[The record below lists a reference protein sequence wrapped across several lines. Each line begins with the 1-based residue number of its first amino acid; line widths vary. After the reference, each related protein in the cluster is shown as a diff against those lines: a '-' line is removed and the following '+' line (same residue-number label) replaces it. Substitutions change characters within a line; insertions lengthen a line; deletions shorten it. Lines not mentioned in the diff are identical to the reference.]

1 MVVEGRHHIWV
12 EAQDVAVANAV
23 GDTVAVQAL
32 AEYHGG
38 GGALLLVLVE
48 DWCAREAEEQR
59 VGERAAYV
67 LEHLAEGGAVALVDD
82 EHDPL
87 GGQTVEL
94 RLGNTV
100 LAGLHVAHFLDRG
113 HDEAV
118 LGVDARELRLQHLSV
133 LGPLHVVGVVGERA
147 VLGERL
153 RAQLYAVHQKDHLV
167 GVVRVGYEL
176 GRFEAR
182 HGLAGAGGMPY
193 VAAGTP
199 RGAALGFLVPF
210 ASAHLIGYGGGR
222 VILVAAHDLQAA
234 VRAVGH
240 GIEADELVRHG
251 DGEHRG
257 GESLPFA
264 GSGFVARADGLVV
277 EVLPVKIEVRVER
290 ARARIGKVQRFIGS
304 HSHED
309 LDQAEEPREHALVG
323 VLLYLAGGLADGDA
337 AALKLDVD
345 DGHAVDE
352 QTQVAATVVQDLA
365 LRRVDWLLSYLVA
378 ALAGCDLLAIV
389 DFQAHLLAQVERIV
403 GVVARDGDGLSVDEP
418 VERERGLERFY
429 LFDDLC
435 HLALGERAAIQA
447 VDIRVVLKQNLRPVL
462 KEVLLGGIAQDAVR
476 IVPSVL
482 LQHGDDSF
490 FERSLFIVNHRRN
503 LSSKL
508 LKVIHLAIDNDYK
521 T

>member
-1 MVVEGRHHIWV
+1 MVIEGRYHIWV

-23 GDTVAVQAL
+23 GDAVAVQTL
-32 AEYHGG
+32 AEHHGG
-38 GGALLLVLVE
+38 GGAFLLVFVE
-48 DWCAREAEEQR
+48 DWRAREAEEQR
-59 VGERAAYV
+59 VGERAAYD
-67 LEHLAEGGAVALVDD
+67 LEHLAEGGAVTLVDD

-94 RLGNTV
+94 RLGDPA
-100 LAGLHVAHFLDRG
+100 LAGFHVAHFLDGG

-118 LGVDARELRLQHLSV
+118 LRVVARELRLQHLSV
-133 LGPLHVVGVVGERA
+133 LGSLHVVGIVGERA

-153 RAQLYAVHQKDHLV
+153 RAQLDAVHQKDHLV

-193 VAAGTP
+193 VAAGTS
-199 RGAALGFLVPF
+199 RGTALGSLVPF
-210 ASAHLIGYGGGR
+210 ASAHLVGYGGGR
-222 VILVAAHDLQAA
+222 VILVASHDLQAA

-257 GESLPFA
+257 GESLPFV

-290 ARARIGKVQRFIGS
+290 ARTRVGKVQRFIGS

-309 LDQAEEPREHALVG
+309 LDQAEESREYALVG

-337 AALKLDVD
+337 AALELDVD
-345 DGHAVDE
+345 DRHAVDE
-352 QTQVAATVVQDLA
+352 QTQVATTVVQDLA

-378 ALAGCDLLAIV
+378 TLASCDLLAI
-389 DFQAHLLAQVERIV
+389 I
-403 GVVARDGDGLSVDEP
+403 
-418 VERERGLERFY
+418 
-429 LFDDLC
+429 DL
-435 HLALGERAAIQA
+435 
-447 VDIRVVLKQNLRPVL
+447 
-462 KEVLLGGIAQDAVR
+462 
-476 IVPSVL
+476 
-482 LQHGDDSF
+482 
-490 FERSLFIVNHRRN
+490 
-503 LSSKL
+503 
-508 LKVIHLAIDNDYK
+508 
-521 T
+521 